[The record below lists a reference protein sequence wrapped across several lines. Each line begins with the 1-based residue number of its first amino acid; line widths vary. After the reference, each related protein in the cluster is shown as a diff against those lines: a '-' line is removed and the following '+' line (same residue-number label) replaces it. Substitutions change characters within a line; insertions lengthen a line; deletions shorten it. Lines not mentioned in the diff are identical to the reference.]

1 MTNAFISFGY
11 FVGALLGLMVFHMWI
26 WRAWRERRMILVEY
40 YNQNGTNGRPDE
52 EDRDGND
59 GWLMAMH
66 ARMKAQQE
74 PPRIYEVDV
83 SSSCCGSRSTAQ
95 ENRLV
100 SASRIRDIATK
111 TKAVTAAVPLGS
123 EHWKRDKI
131 AVYGDSNTNA
141 ESTLTDGLRWGRH
154 HSRSRPWDV

>member
-11 FVGALLGLMVFHMWI
+11 FVGALLGLMVFHMWV

-40 YNQNGTNGRPDE
+40 YNQHGTNGRPDE

-74 PPRIYEVDV
+74 PPRIYEVNA
-83 SSSCCGSRSTAQ
+83 SSSCCGSGSTAQ
-95 ENRLV
+95 ENRLPLCLSV
-100 SASRIRDIATK
+100 QSIRRETK
-111 TKAVTAAVPLGS
+111 SLCMAIPI
-123 EHWKRDKI
+123 RMP
-131 AVYGDSNTNA
+131 
-141 ESTLTDGLRWGRH
+141 
-154 HSRSRPWDV
+154 SRPSQTALDEGVVIPEVVLGMCNLRENVII